1 MSELVS
7 VIIPIYNHSQF
18 IKQCLNSIYEED
30 YSTLELIIVDDGS
43 QDLSFEIAKEWCDE
57 NKDRFERIHIEKQQN
72 QGICKTLN
80 KLILLAKG
88 EYVLPLA
95 SDDYLLVSGI
105 NARIDALKL
114 NPKWL
119 AVIGD
124 TVMVDE
130 ESTVIAG
137 SGITHYGGSKKN
149 LLNAKMISREILLR
163 WPIPGPIFMARKK
176 AYDSILGVG
185 LYDENMFGE
194 DADFYYRLL
203 QKNGLGF
210 IDHPV
215 SCYRIRELNTSRNRD
230 NREKMLEYC
239 SHSITKNISSFKGID
254 RICLYIFQWSLVA
267 ALQYLHSPSWQNRL
281 KKVIMRVVHKC
292 SYVIFLGYF

>member
-7 VIIPIYNHSQF
+7 IIIPIYNHSKF

-30 YSTLELIIVDDGS
+30 YSTLELIIIDDGS
-43 QDLSFEIAKEWCDE
+43 QDLSFEIAKEWCDK

-130 ESTVIAG
+130 ESNIIAD
-137 SGITHYGGSKKN
+137 SGITYFGGSKEN
-149 LLNAKMISREILLR
+149 LLNAKMMSREILLR

-176 AYDSILGVG
+176 AYDPTLGVG

-210 IDHPV
+210 VDCPV
-215 SCYRIRELNTSRNRD
+215 SCYRIRDSNTSRNQD

-239 SHSITKNISSFKGID
+239 SHSITKNIGFFKGID
-254 RICLYIFQWSLVA
+254 RICLYIFRWNLVA
-267 ALQYLHSPSWQNRL
+267 ALQSLQNPSWHN
-281 KKVIMRVVHKC
+281 KIKEVAMRIVHKF
-292 SYVIFLGYF
+292 SYIIFLERF